1 MLSSITFIP
10 YLSPLTLEIPA
21 EYYQALIQ
29 NGAGSPP
36 SAALSCPQPRPLIHN
51 LNVKNSYEEAHFLT
65 PNLLFEKF

>member
-1 MLSSITFIP
+1 MTFIF

-36 SAALSCPQPRPLIHN
+36 SPWRSLAHPRPLIHN

-65 PNLLFEKF
+65 SFATLNLYI